1 MRNDISLDIFVC
13 QKKKKK
19 THDLDQSSLKIA
31 SFGNLMERYVQ

>member
-1 MRNDISLDIFVC
+1 MRDDISLDNFVC
-13 QKKKKK
+13 QKK